1 MDNEKLK
8 TNISQITSS
17 SASSTS
23 SNPTTSTGHKTTPS
37 TTSTTSTTKSIDS
50 GLYERRRNWRTHQM
64 KSCMPPSTNFTLI
77 NPINA
82 GGGRYIDS
90 GTRITA
96 RRTESL
102 QNKENWWRK
111 TISHE
116 PSVLITPFAQILAI
130 LNRARDF
137 LSSYTSSSPLHSNNS
152 NMFEMRSPKKSSETD
167 EKYIDY
173 LHRFDVHYVNDLL
186 SEFDWCLE
194 VLESLQCKCS
204 VSSLTR
210 MKFRTLLSQE
220 LAASFNQPDIDMNKE
235 SSKKTSNIFSSAVA
249 AAAATSAALPLGIHA
264 SDDSKPK
271 SSTSSSSS
279 GDQIDYKI
287 SSKMSQMQRRKQ
299 QFAKNSTSQVCEYI
313 CRTFLEEDDDEVE
326 VEVVGL
332 SGDTTMSWKSTSEK
346 SVYINSPKLKL
357 RFGEKLD
364 EMNESNES
372 PDSPTTTTTTTTT
385 PAATTTTTETR
396 RKSSTSSLL
405 TTAVVTTEAG
415 TVTTV
420 KSTSSSSPQTGFVDI
435 LSSTIQLITLNVELI
450 DNSKVEKF
458 IRDNQSTLAPDL
470 FQLDQISNHHP
481 LSTLGFYLFMKTN
494 LLQKLSI
501 PPVTMLHCLRCIESR
516 YNPSAPFHNSIH
528 ALDVLHATY
537 QLFQCNNLKNIFSDL
552 EMFAIYF
559 ACTIHDIDH
568 PGLTNQYLINT
579 NHELALLYNDIS
591 VLENHHLHVAFK
603 MISTEKECDFTQYL
617 TNQQKQLFRKMVI
630 NLVLS
635 TDMSKH
641 MSLLADLKTTVEKQ
655 RALQGNVIS
664 LDSYSAR
671 MQILECV
678 IHAADLSNP
687 TKPLEIYQQWVSRIM
702 EEMFRQGD
710 QERKFGIEISPMCDR
725 ETACIYSTQI
735 GFIDYIVY
743 PLWETMAEL
752 LYPGAQILM
761 ENITKNRNW
770 YASAKEIQLQ
780 QEQEQQ
786 QQQEQHQQQ
795 AL

>member
-1 MDNEKLK
+1 MDNETLK
-8 TNISQITSS
+8 TNVSQITSCGT
-17 SASSTS
+17 SST
-23 SNPTTSTGHKTTPS
+23 PTTSAGHKTTPH
-37 TTSTTSTTKSIDS
+37 TTSTNTNTSTAKSIDS

-64 KSCMPPSTNFTLI
+64 KSCMPTSTNFTLI
-77 NPINA
+77 NPISAA

-96 RRTESL
+96 RRIGSL

-137 LSSYTSSSPLHSNNS
+137 LSSYTSSSPLHSNDS
-152 NMFEMRSPKKSSETD
+152 NMFGMRSPKKSSETD

-220 LAASFNQPDIDMNKE
+220 LAASFNPPDSEMNKE
-235 SSKKTSNIFSSAVA
+235 SSKKTSNISSSATASAVA
-249 AAAATSAALPLGIHA
+249 AAASSPLGIHA
-264 SDDSKPK
+264 SDDSKQK
-271 SSTSSSSS
+271 SSTSSPSP

-287 SSKMSQMQRRKQ
+287 SGKMSQMQRRKQ

-313 CRTFLEEDDDEVE
+313 CRTFLEEDDDED
-326 VEVVGL
+326 EVVGL
-332 SGDTTMSWKSTSEK
+332 PGDTLSWKSTSEK
-346 SVYINSPKLKL
+346 SIYINSPKLKL
-357 RFGEKLD
+357 RFGDKLD
-364 EMNESNES
+364 EMSESNES
-372 PDSPTTTTTTTTT
+372 ADSPP
-385 PAATTTTTETR
+385 PATTTTTTETR
-396 RKSSTSSLL
+396 RRSSTSSLL
-405 TTAVVTTEAG
+405 LTSAAVGTTEAG
-415 TVTTV
+415 TVITA

-435 LSSTIQLITLNVELI
+435 LSSTIQLITMNVELI

-770 YASAKEIQLQ
+770 YANAKEIQLQ
-780 QEQEQQ
+780 QEQENQQ
-786 QQQEQHQQQ
+786 QQQQQQ
-795 AL
+795 ALQQDCKTK